1 MRDFNLDN
9 AIKHLSD
16 AVKIETVSNIDYEK
30 VEWYK
35 FDDFLAFLEKEYPN
49 VHKVC
54 KREIVNKY
62 APVYKWEGKQ

>member
-35 FDDFLAFLEKEYPN
+35 FDDFLAFWKKNIQMSIRSAKEKS
-49 VHKVC
+49 
-54 KREIVNKY
+54 
-62 APVYKWEGKQ
+62 

>member
-35 FDDFLAFLEKEYPN
+35 FDYFLAFLEKE
-49 VHKVC
+49 
-54 KREIVNKY
+54 
-62 APVYKWEGKQ
+62 